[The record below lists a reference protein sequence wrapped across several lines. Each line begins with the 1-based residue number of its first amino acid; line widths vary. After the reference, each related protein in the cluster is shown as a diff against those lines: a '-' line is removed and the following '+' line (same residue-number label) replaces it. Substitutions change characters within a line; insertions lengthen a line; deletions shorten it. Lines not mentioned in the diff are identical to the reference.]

1 MTKHKRFLQMTRAA
15 ACAAAFFVVA
25 ACAHAQSTRNAT
37 AYPTKPVRLL
47 VPFTPGGSQDVIAR
61 LFGQLVGDAVGQQ
74 VVIDNRAGAGGL
86 IAATETAHANPDA
99 YTLLLSGGAQ
109 IAIAP
114 ALNAK
119 LAYDP
124 VKDFIH
130 VMHLVDLPLVLIV
143 NPALPAAN
151 LREFVAYAKAN
162 RGKVNTAS
170 TGRGTYTH
178 LTIELFNSITGAE
191 LTHIPYKGAAPALN
205 DLMGRQIQAM
215 FTTTTSAQPYTST
228 GRLKALGITAPKRS
242 PTLADIPTFAEGGVA
257 NLNVSSWIG
266 ISVPAGSPAPAVRRL
281 SDAFGQ
287 ALQAPVLRERLAV
300 LGAEPVGDTSEKFTR
315 MVRADIDRWAKIIK
329 SAGITID

>member
-1 MTKHKRFLQMTRAA
+1 MTKAA
-15 ACAAAFFVVA
+15 ACAAAFFVA
-25 ACAHAQSTRNAT
+25 AIAPLAQGAERAVSGNAG
-37 AYPTKPVRLL
+37 YPVKPIRLL
-47 VPFTPGGSQDVIAR
+47 VPFAPGGSQDVIAR
-61 LFGQLVGDAVGQQ
+61 LFGQLVGDTLGQQ

-86 IAATETAHANPDA
+86 IAATETAHANPDG

-114 ALNAK
+114 SLNVK

-124 VKDFIH
+124 LKDFIH

-151 LREFVAYAKAN
+151 LKEFIAYAKAN

-191 LTHIPYKGAAPALN
+191 LTHIPYKGAAPAMN

-228 GRLKALGITAPKRS
+228 ARLKALGITAPRRS
-242 PTLADIPTFAEGGVA
+242 PMLADVPTFAEGGVA

-287 ALQAPVLRERLAV
+287 ALQAAVLRERLAI
-300 LGAEPVGDTSEKFTR
+300 LGAEPVGDTSETFTR
-315 MVRADIDRWAKIIK
+315 MVRADIERWAKIIK

>member
-1 MTKHKRFLQMTRAA
+1 MSLARAA
-15 ACAAAFFVVA
+15 ACAAAFFVL
-25 ACAHAQSTRNAT
+25 AT
-37 AYPTKPVRLL
+37 AAFAQTAGRAPDTAAPAAYPAKPIRLL
-47 VPFTPGGSQDVIAR
+47 VPFAPGGSQDVIAR
-61 LFGQLVGDAVGQQ
+61 LFGQLVGDSLGQQ

-86 IAATETAHANPDA
+86 IAARETAQANADA

-114 ALNAK
+114 SLNAK

-124 VKDFIH
+124 LQDFIH
-130 VMHLVDLPLVLIV
+130 VIHLVDLPLVLIV
-143 NPALPAAN
+143 NPALPVTN
-151 LREFVAYAKAN
+151 LKEFIAYAKAN

-191 LTHIPYKGAAPALN
+191 LTHIPYKGAAPAMT
-205 DLMGRQIQAM
+205 DLVGRQIQAM

-228 GRLKALGITAPKRS
+228 GRLKALGITAPRRS
-242 PTLADIPTFAEGGVA
+242 PMLADVPTFAEGGVA

-266 ISVPAGSPAPAVRRL
+266 IAVPAGSPAPAVKRL

-300 LGAEPVGDTSEKFTR
+300 LGAEPAGDTAEKFTR
-315 MVRADIDRWAKIIK
+315 MIRGDIERWAEIIK
-329 SAGITID
+329 SAGITVE

>member
-1 MTKHKRFLQMTRAA
+1 
-15 ACAAAFFVVA
+15 VA
-25 ACAHAQSTRNAT
+25 AGAHAQSTRNAT
-37 AYPTKPVRLL
+37 AYPTKPIRLL

-86 IAATETAHANPDA
+86 IAAAETAHANPDA

-130 VMHLVDLPLVLIV
+130 VMHLVDLPLVLII
-143 NPALPAAN
+143 NPALPVAN
-151 LREFVAYAKAN
+151 LKDFIAYARAN

-191 LTHIPYKGAAPALN
+191 LAHIPYKGAAPAMN

-215 FTTTTSAQPYTST
+215 FTTVPSAQPYTST
-228 GRLKALGITAPKRS
+228 
-242 PTLADIPTFAEGGVA
+242 
-257 NLNVSSWIG
+257 
-266 ISVPAGSPAPAVRRL
+266 AGSPAPAVRRL